1 MVRIYAAAKPTA
13 MYIVTLFILPVFH
26 NNVWLYVLI
35 ISRVEDFEDLRTL
48 LIKMTVYLKA

>member
-1 MVRIYAAAKPTA
+1 